1 VLDWCRDK
9 PQENENDELH
19 MPNHAILTRY
29 VKECYTASEDFLKE
43 ATILMRGQIVIAS
56 ARSLVNC
63 D

>member
-1 VLDWCRDK
+1 
-9 PQENENDELH
+9 